1 MTVLGEGGDAYFRG
15 GAYFLDSL
23 ASVEKGAYF
32 RGGAY
37 FRDFTVF
44 SIIYITV
51 KLCHEKSTTTQHL
64 LKHL

>member
-1 MTVLGEGGDAYFRG
+1 MTVLGEGGGGAG

-44 SIIYITV
+44 LV
-51 KLCHEKSTTTQHL
+51 
-64 LKHL
+64 